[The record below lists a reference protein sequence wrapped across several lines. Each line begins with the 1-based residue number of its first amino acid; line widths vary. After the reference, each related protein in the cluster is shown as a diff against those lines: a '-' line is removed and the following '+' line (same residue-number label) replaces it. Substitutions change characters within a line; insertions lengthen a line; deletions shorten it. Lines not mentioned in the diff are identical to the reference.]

1 MFLLFTTRT
10 IKKSK
15 YYSLKAIFY
24 SKYLNNIIFI
34 ENFSRLIEETQD
46 CLEMFYY
53 DYLDLRKDEKS
64 EDLRVIGIGEMDK
77 KYVGAIPRPNEIDV
91 AEKIEKIL
99 KLRLNLLTIC
109 KLELYYLLVKPI
121 KKKCKLNNFFSFF
134 KWKHLS
140 RRRYQRQIVYFRC
153 RGKCI

>member
-1 MFLLFTTRT
+1 
-10 IKKSK
+10 
-15 YYSLKAIFY
+15 
-24 SKYLNNIIFI
+24 
-34 ENFSRLIEETQD
+34 
-46 CLEMFYY
+46 MFYY

-109 KLELYYLLVKPI
+109 KLELYYLLVKSI